1 MSPDPDRS
9 IETLIRLAGEREMP
23 SEPATRR
30 ARIAAE
36 DSWRRMLA
44 NRPPSRARI
53 RLPLALAAA
62 LGLAVFGF
70 YSWTPR
76 DVSPP
81 PMVLARVVALHG
93 GAMLRAGDAQTV
105 AALDAAVMSG
115 TVLATGDGRVAVS
128 FADALSLRLDRN
140 TRLRF
145 DGHDRVTLLQG
156 ALYVD
161 SGGLNAGPP
170 LTIATPA
177 GEVRHVGTQF
187 QVRVAGEITEIRVRE
202 GRVALRRDSDENAR
216 MVAAGDQLEIRGDEE
231 RWQHGLASFGPDWEW
246 SANVA
251 PVLAIEDRPLAE
263 FLAWMAREHGW
274 QLHYSNELLQQRT
287 LEVRLH
293 GSLDGLDAGA
303 MLERV
308 ALVTGIPLVP
318 GEGVLWVGGRQ

>member
-1 MSPDPDRS
+1 MSPEPDRS

-36 DSWRRMLA
+36 ESWRRMLA
-44 NRPPSRARI
+44 NRPATRTRF

-62 LGLAVFGF
+62 LGLGILAF
-70 YSWTPR
+70 YSWKPR
-76 DVSPP
+76 DISQP

-93 GAMLRAGDAQTV
+93 AATLQASGTETAV
-105 AALDAAVMSG
+105 APAADVMSG

-128 FADALSLRLDRN
+128 FADALSLRLDRD

-145 DGHDRVTLLQG
+145 DGHERVTLLQG

-161 SGGLNAGPP
+161 SGGLNVGPP

-187 QVRVAGEITEIRVRE
+187 QVRVSGGITEIRVRE
-202 GRVALRRDSDENAR
+202 GRVALRRASDEDAR
-216 MVAAGDQLEIRGDEE
+216 MVAAGDQLEIRGNEE
-231 RWQHGLASFGPDWEW
+231 RWQHGLASFGADWEW
-246 SANVA
+246 STSVTPA
-251 PVLAIEDRPLAE
+251 LAIEDRPLAE
-263 FLAWMAREHGW
+263 FLAWTAREHGW
-274 QLHYSNELLQQRT
+274 QLHYSNEVLQQRT
-287 LEVRLH
+287 LEIRLH
-293 GSLDGLDAGA
+293 GSLDGLETDA

-308 ALVTGIPLVP
+308 AMVTGIPLMA

>member
-36 DSWRRMLA
+36 ESWRGMLA
-44 NRPPSRARI
+44 SRPAPRARF
-53 RLPLALAAA
+53 RLPLAVAAA
-62 LGLAVFGF
+62 LGLVVFAF
-70 YSWTPR
+70 YSWAPR
-76 DVSPP
+76 DIAQP

-93 GAMLRAGDAQTV
+93 AVTLRASGAETTV
-105 AALDAAVMSG
+105 ALAANVLSG

-187 QVRVAGEITEIRVRE
+187 QVRVSGEVTEIRVRE
-202 GRVALRRDSDENAR
+202 GRVALRRESDENAR
-216 MVAAGDQLEIRGDEE
+216 MVAAGDQLEIRGSEE
-231 RWQHGLASFGPDWEW
+231 RWQHGLASFGADWEW
-246 SANVA
+246 SRSVA
-251 PVLAIEDRPLAE
+251 PALAIEDRPLAE

-274 QLHYSNELLQQRT
+274 QLHYSDEVLQQRT
-287 LEVRLH
+287 LEIRLH
-293 GSLDGLDAGA
+293 GSLDGLETDA

-308 ALVTGIPLVP
+308 AMVTGIPLVA